1 MNLTTTQ
8 TVYVLLAAGLMLCW
22 LMLVVLGPRRTE
34 VANVL
39 VVMRYGVV
47 LRTFALV
54 VALAPPL
61 IMIYAIWA
69 FPWRTSGMLNAAG
82 IAFLATSIVGGLL
95 LIEVTRVQIL
105 LTEEGL
111 HRFSPWSG
119 AVSLNWI
126 EVERV
131 GYSAANRW
139 FTVEGAGRTVR
150 VSRHLGDTR
159 NFVEIVRRKVAAER
173 CAGAAK
179 VLDEVSG
186 RRAPGER

>member
-8 TVYVLLAAGLMLCW
+8 TVYVLLAASLMLCW
-22 LMLVVLGPRRTE
+22 LVLVVVGPRRTE

-39 VVMRYGVV
+39 VVLRYGVV
-47 LRTFALV
+47 LRTLALVFAL
-54 VALAPPL
+54 LPPL

-95 LIEVTRVQIL
+95 LIEVTRVQVL

-119 AVSLNWI
+119 AVALKWI

-139 FTVEGAGRTVR
+139 FTVEGAGRTIR
-150 VSRHLGDTR
+150 VSRHLGGIGD
-159 NFVEIVRRKVAAER
+159 FVGLVRRKLAAER
-173 CAGAAK
+173 CTSAAK
-179 VLDEVSG
+179 VLDEV
-186 RRAPGER
+186 R